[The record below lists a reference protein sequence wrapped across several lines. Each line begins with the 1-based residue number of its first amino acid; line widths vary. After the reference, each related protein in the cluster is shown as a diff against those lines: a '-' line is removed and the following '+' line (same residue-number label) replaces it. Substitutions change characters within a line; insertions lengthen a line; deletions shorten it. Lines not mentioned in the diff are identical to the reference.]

1 MKAIVTVMD
10 VEHPKPHPEPVLM
23 AISQLGA
30 DPEAT
35 LMVGD
40 SPVDIQSAK
49 AAGVRSAGVA
59 WSLKGE
65 KVLRDNVL
73 IGANTTIL
81 PGVTIG
87 DGAVIAAGS
96 VVHKSVPAG
105 AFVGGNPLRE
115 LRRSDSKTEED
126 AHSSSPSGVRDY
138 VPYAV
143 SKLRRIERDV
153 LDCMSRWGYRQIM
166 TPTME
171 YYDTVGVA
179 SSTSDRKLF
188 KLLNNRGTTLVL
200 RSDMTAPIARVVSS
214 LLKEEPLPIRLSYHA
229 NVFRAIEEEAG
240 REAEFFQT
248 GVELVGD
255 DSPEADAEVVALAIE
270 SLKAAGVSSFK
281 IAMGHV
287 GFLNGLFDEILPGST
302 EAQQSLKEGLLSR
315 DFVGFRKTIS
325 ELGVTDEQRNWLE
338 GLLRLRGGQEICD
351 QALELSGHPLAR
363 ASISHLCKVWEVLEA
378 GGRYN
383 NLLKQFGRD
392 VPATGFALKTNRILD
407 GVNGVQEA
415 AVLPVLVRYDAAHRK
430 EGLAEAARLRA
441 QGQSVVTLLID
452 GDHSGPDAAQP
463 GATSHAYGEI
473 ITFGGS
479 LG

>member
-1 MKAIVTVMD
+1 MTK
-10 VEHPKPHPEPVLM
+10 PK
-23 AISQLGA
+23 GF
-30 DPEAT
+30 
-35 LMVGD
+35 
-40 SPVDIQSAK
+40 
-49 AAGVRSAGVA
+49 
-59 WSLKGE
+59 E
-65 KVLRDNVL
+65 K
-73 IGANTTIL
+73 
-81 PGVTIG
+81 
-87 DGAVIAAGS
+87 
-96 VVHKSVPAG
+96 
-105 AFVGGNPLRE
+105 
-115 LRRSDSKTEED
+115 
-126 AHSSSPSGVRDY
+126 PSGVRDY

-378 GGRYN
+378 YGVSEHVLIDLTMIGDFSYYTGMTFEGYASELGFPVCSGGRYN

-452 GDHSGPDAAQP
+452 GGHSGPDAAQP
-463 GATSHAYGEI
+463 GATSHAYGEV